1 MHPRLNPSPVQS
13 THNLTTLWRLQAVE
27 KEEELS
33 EEEEMKRNGEHT
45 AAVGLGSGSGS
56 GSGSFL
62 SSSGIPYLQV

>member
-33 EEEEMKRNGEHT
+33 EEEEMKRNGEQT
-45 AAVGLGSGSGS
+45 ARADHSGSGS